1 MLRAM
6 QHRLAFAFALSA
18 SLLVTAAC
26 GKKGDKAGPAAG
38 SSAGATGTT
47 TAAGGTPASGTTAAK
62 PAAPVGDK
70 KLEQVGVTAQL
81 PADATVDEQKMD
93 AGGIQATISYGEMSN
108 FFIENVNESSDNYD
122 RVLKTAEAKE
132 FKVQE
137 KSADGTTWKLHYLF
151 PDMME
156 PTKMTNGVA
165 VRSKVGDKLY
175 DCGSR
180 GLTDAQAAEL
190 LKICTTLK

>member
-1 MLRAM
+1 MLRTM
-6 QHRLAFAFALSA
+6 QHRLALLLALSA
-18 SLLVTAAC
+18 SVLTTAAC
-26 GKKGDKAGPAAG
+26 GKKTDKTGAAAG
-38 SSAGATGTT
+38 SSATAT
-47 TAAGGTPASGTTAAK
+47 GGTPAAGAPATPPKAA
-62 PAAPVGDK
+62 AAVGDK
-70 KLEQVGVTAQL
+70 KLPGLGITAQL

-108 FFIENVNESSDNYD
+108 FFIENVGDMSDSYD
-122 RVLKTAEAKE
+122 ATLKHAEAKE

-137 KSADGTTWKLHYLF
+137 KAADNTTWKLHYLF
-151 PDMME
+151 ADMME
-156 PTKMTNGVA
+156 PTKMVNGVA
-165 VRSKVGDKLY
+165 VRTKIGDKLY